1 MKSLIGIG
9 QFPSLGGLFL
19 SYNDLNWRE
28 INRLHHMHILRLTLI
43 GNPQLD
49 CDPNCKNTYISC
61 THTIV
66 LMYHRSLPCHQY
78 VTTCLDVRWI
88 VNYRLVVTMA
98 IVSSMIV
105 MASQL
110 GKDQR

>member
-28 INRLHHMHILRLTLI
+28 VNRLHHMHILRLTLI

-49 CDPNCKNTYISC
+49 CDPNCKNTHTLYTHMIGYILQTVAMSSVC
-61 THTIV
+61 
-66 LMYHRSLPCHQY
+66 YHMFGC
-78 VTTCLDVRWI
+78 
-88 VNYRLVVTMA
+88 
-98 IVSSMIV
+98 
-105 MASQL
+105 
-110 GKDQR
+110 